1 MNGLAKRS
9 EQALLTQ
16 VTLAGPV
23 KALQRVLHHITNQ
36 ETKYRVN
43 DVARI

>member
-9 EQALLTQ
+9 EQARLTQ
-16 VTLAGPV
+16 VMLAGPV

-36 ETKYRVN
+36 ETECGAN

>member
-9 EQALLTQ
+9 EQALLSQ
-16 VTLAGPV
+16 VTLTGPV
-23 KALQRVLHHITNQ
+23 KALQRVLHHVTNQ
-36 ETKYRVN
+36 VTECRAN

>member
-1 MNGLAKRS
+1 MNSLAKSS
-9 EQALLTQ
+9 EQAPLIK

-23 KALQRVLHHITNQ
+23 KALQRILQHINDQ
-36 ETKYRVN
+36 ETECRAN